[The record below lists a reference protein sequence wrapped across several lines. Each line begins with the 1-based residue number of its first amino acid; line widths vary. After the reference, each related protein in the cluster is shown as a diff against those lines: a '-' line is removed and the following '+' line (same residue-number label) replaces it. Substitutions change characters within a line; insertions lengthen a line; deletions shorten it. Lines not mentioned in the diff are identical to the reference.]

1 MQKYLSNNLILRTK
15 ADLTNAEKAPISNG
29 RYIVVEETKEI
40 YYDSN
45 DTRSK
50 LRDIQIYQTEA
61 ECAAATVYNNDMVFV
76 VESCKIYYYMQD
88 GSRIEVNQTVYI
100 GPDEP
105 TNPAIQVWI
114 NPEGQTCSIIDNL
127 YSTSGTDVLSANQGR
142 VLKGLCDDLDEDRT
156 ALLEACTVQRI

>member
-1 MQKYLSNNLILRTK
+1 MEKYLSNNLILRTK

-40 YYDSN
+40 YYDTN

-50 LRDIQIYQTEA
+50 LRDIQIYNTEA
-61 ECAAATVYNNDMVFV
+61 ECEAATIYNNDMVY
-76 VESCKIYYYMQD
+76 VEESNKIYYYAD

-100 GPDEP
+100 GTEEP

-114 NPEGQTCSIIDNL
+114 NPEGNTSSVVDNL
-127 YSTSGTDVLSANQGR
+127 DSHSAVDVLSANQGR
-142 VLKGLCDDLDEDRT
+142 VLKELIDDLDEDRVE
-156 ALLEACTVQRI
+156 LLAACTVQRI